1 MKRNAPSHYRSRT
14 SVLVPALILLIGIPI
29 GCGSDSDGSSTVDP
43 RVEPLVMAV
52 IDAYGGEEALRAIE
66 GYHMKGIQ
74 RALQSGV
81 TIQAERWFGRPD
93 RLRLELDYPDHH
105 ETRYTVG
112 PEGWVG
118 SSGDDL
124 RPANTAKLQAML
136 LQTARLDLPVRLL
149 ERLSEVEWRDS
160 DDRQRQVLRLPIS
173 ANLHVDYHIDSVSH
187 RVVRVTMWMAG
198 PPEMEFAAEYG
209 MFHNIEGV
217 LIPFHEVTYAGSSA
231 TSEFQVTE
239 FEWTQ
244 SKNSPGKKPLT
255 GAEI

>member
-1 MKRNAPSHYRSRT
+1 MKSNT
-14 SVLVPALILLIGIPI
+14 SSQYTTRIPALVTAMLLSIGLPI
-29 GCGSDSDGSSTVDP
+29 GCGSDSNRTNSSDP

-66 GYHMKGIQ
+66 GYHTKGIQ

-112 PEGWVG
+112 AEGWAG

-124 RPANTAKLQAML
+124 RPASAAKLQAML

-149 ERLSEVEWRDS
+149 ERLSDVEWRDP
-160 DDRQRQVLRLPIS
+160 DERQRQVLRLPIS
-173 ANLHVDYHIDSVSH
+173 AGLYVDYHVDSASH
-187 RVVRVTMWMAG
+187 RIVRVTMWMAG

-209 MFHNIEGV
+209 MFHQIEGV
-217 LIPFHEVTYAGSSA
+217 LIPFHEVTYAGASA

-239 FEWTQ
+239 FEWTR
-244 SKNSPGKKPLT
+244 SKNGPGKKPLT